1 MATADEYAQ
10 WIVDNQALK
19 GTEKF
24 NIVAQAYQ
32 ESKGAESKGSV
43 EVTSPEGKPLVQENP
58 VWASTGGGAA
68 MGKPRTIDRTN
79 VQSEPRPLESALAG
93 ATKSLL
99 DVPVS
104 AAQLATGG
112 NLGTSQLA
120 QSLGNQANAYKEANP
135 ISYGA
140 GRVAGM
146 VAPAMAGAGA
156 IGQIP
161 SFAKAAPLVQNTALG
176 AVSGALTP
184 EETGKTGVEMYKE
197 QAKQGAIGAGLGAA
211 LTPLQKLAGVL
222 RGPEQPAQMAGAI
235 EKAREAG
242 YVIPPTQA
250 RGDITNR
257 LMEGIAGKATT
268 AQNASA
274 KNQEVTHK
282 LVAKSL
288 GLPEGEVILPEVL
301 KDLRQTAGQAYS
313 KLENI
318 GTITPGKEYLEGL
331 NKIAG
336 KSLKSQEGFPQAK
349 VSPIIELV
357 DSLKSK
363 SFDSASAIAMISDLR
378 NTSNKAY
385 AASDKDLGKAAKDAA
400 TLLEDTIEKHLETT
414 KATDLL
420 KDFRDA
426 RQLIAKSYSVEK
438 ALNPASGTVDARQLA
453 AQLKRGKPLSE
464 ELKTVAQFAGQFP
477 KAAQVTEKMGS
488 LPQISPVDM
497 FAGGLA
503 SLLTSPA
510 ALAGVAARP
519 ALRAAALSEPV
530 QNRLIQSAKISP
542 EQANLAKLL
551 GIRTMQTGIQGATNE

>member
-1 MATADEYAQ
+1 MAEKEYTVVAPDGKEITLIGPVGASQ
-10 WIVDNQALK
+10 EEVI
-19 GTEKF
+19 
-24 NIVAQAYQ
+24 AQAQQLYKPQ
-32 ESKGAESKGSV
+32 
-43 EVTSPEGKPLVQENP
+43 TISPSAQFGE
-58 VWASTGGGAA
+58 TGGGAA
-68 MGKPRTIDRTN
+68 TGKPLLINRIN
-79 VQSEPRPLESALAG
+79 VQTEPRPLESAMAG
-93 ATKSLL
+93 FTKSMM
-99 DVPVS
+99 DVPV
-104 AAQLATGG
+104 AASQLATGG
-112 NLGTSQLA
+112 NLGTSELA
-120 QSLGNQANAYKEANP
+120 QKLGQQASAYQEANP

-140 GRVAGM
+140 GRVGGIIPPAIAG
-146 VAPAMAGAGA
+146 GGA
-156 IGQIP
+156 IGAIP
-161 SFAKAAPLVQNTALG
+161 SFAKMGALGQNVALG
-176 AVSGALTP
+176 AASGALTP
-184 EETGKTGVEMYKE
+184 QETGKTGQELYAE
-197 QAKQGAIGAGLGAA
+197 QLKQSAIGGGIGAL
-211 LTPLQKLAGVL
+211 LTPVQKLAGVL
-222 RGPEQPAQMAGAI
+222 RGPEQPAQMAGAV

-250 RGDITNR
+250 RGDIANR

-274 KNQEVTHK
+274 KNQEITHK
-282 LVAKSL
+282 LVAQSL

-301 KDLRQTAGQAYS
+301 KDLRQTAGQAYA

-318 GTITPGKEYLEGL
+318 GTITPGKEFTEGL

-336 KSLKSQEGFPQAK
+336 KAIKLQEGFPQAQ
-349 VSPIIELV
+349 VSPIIPLI

-378 NTSNKAY
+378 NTSSKAY

-400 TLLEDTIEKHLETT
+400 SLLEDTIEKHLETT

-420 KDFRDA
+420 KDFRNA

-510 ALAGVAARP
+510 ALAGIAARP
-519 ALRAAALSEPV
+519 ALRAAALSEPM
-530 QNRLIQSAKISP
+530 QNRLIQGAKITP

-551 GIRTMQTGIQGATNE
+551 GIRSLQTGIQGATNE

>member
-1 MATADEYAQ
+1 MAEYTVTAPDGKEITLEGPAGAS
-10 WIVDNQALK
+10 QAD
-19 GTEKF
+19 
-24 NIVAQAYQ
+24 IIAQAQKLYQ
-32 ESKGAESKGSV
+32 PKASV
-43 EVTSPEGKPLVQENP
+43 EVSAAPAQFGE
-58 VWASTGGGAA
+58 TGGGAA
-68 MGKPRTIDRTN
+68 VGRPQGINRTN
-79 VQSEPRPLESALAG
+79 VQTEPRPLESAMAG
-93 ATKSLL
+93 FTKSML
-99 DVPVS
+99 DVPVA
-104 AAQLATGG
+104 AAQMATGG
-112 NLGTSQLA
+112 NLGTSQFA
-120 QSLGNQANAYKEANP
+120 KSLGQQASAYQEANP
-135 ISYGA
+135 ISYGV
-140 GRVAGM
+140 GRVGGM
-146 VAPAMAGAGA
+146 IAPAMAGGGA

-161 SFAKAAPLVQNTALG
+161 SFAKAAPLMQNAALG
-176 AVSGALTP
+176 AASGALTP
-184 EETGKTGVEMYKE
+184 EETGKTGAELYKE
-197 QAKQGAIGAGLGAA
+197 QAKQSAIGAGISVA

-282 LVAKSL
+282 LVAQSL

-301 KDLRQTAGQAYS
+301 KDIRKTAGEAYA

-318 GTITPGKEYLEGL
+318 GTITPSKDYTEQL

-336 KSLKSQEGFPQAK
+336 KAMKAQEGFPNAPE
-349 VSPIIELV
+349 SPIIGLI

-363 SFDSASAIAMISDLR
+363 SFDASAAIAKIEDLR
-378 NTSNKAY
+378 NTADKAF
-385 AASDKDLGKAAKDAA
+385 SSGDKTLGRAAKEASN
-400 TLLEDTIEKHLETT
+400 LLEDTIEKHLETT

-426 RQLIAKSYSVEK
+426 RQLIAKSYTVEK

-453 AQLKRGKPLSE
+453 AQLKRGKPLSD

-510 ALAGVAARP
+510 AMAGVAARP
-519 ALRAAALSEPV
+519 ALRAAALSESM
-530 QNRLIQSAKISP
+530 QNRLIQGAKMSP

-551 GIRTMQTGIQGATNE
+551 GIRSLQTGIQGATNE

>member
-1 MATADEYAQ
+1 MAEKEYTVVAPDGKEITIIGPVGASQ
-10 WIVDNQALK
+10 EEVI
-19 GTEKF
+19 
-24 NIVAQAYQ
+24 AQAQKLYQ
-32 ESKGAESKGSV
+32 PKSSV
-43 EVTSPEGKPLVQENP
+43 EVMAAPANFGE
-58 VWASTGGGAA
+58 TGGGAA
-68 MGKPRTIDRTN
+68 VGRPQGINRTN
-79 VQSEPRPLESALAG
+79 VQTQPRPLESALAG
-93 ATKSLL
+93 LTKSIM
-99 DVPVS
+99 DVPV
-104 AAQLATGG
+104 AASQLATGG
-112 NLGTSQLA
+112 NLGTSEFAKNLSQ
-120 QSLGNQANAYKEANP
+120 QASAYQEANP

-146 VAPAMAGAGA
+146 VAPAMTGAGA
-156 IGQIP
+156 IGAIP
-161 SFAKAAPLVQNTALG
+161 SFAKAAPLIQNATLG

-184 EETGKTGVEMYKE
+184 EETGKTGAELYKE
-197 QAKQGAIGAGLGAA
+197 QTKQAAIGGGLGVA
-211 LTPLQKLAGVL
+211 LTPFQKLASVL
-222 RGPEQPAQMAGAI
+222 RGPEQPAQMAQAV
-235 EKAREAG
+235 ERAREAG
-242 YVIPPTQA
+242 YVIPPSQA
-250 RGDITNR
+250 KADLTNR

-288 GLPEGEVILPEVL
+288 GLPEDEVILPEVL
-301 KDLRQTAGQAYS
+301 KDIRKTAGEAYA

-318 GTITPGKEYLEGL
+318 GTITPGKEYLESL

-336 KSLKSQEGFPQAK
+336 KAMKAQEGFPNAPE
-349 VSPIIELV
+349 SPIIGLV

-363 SFDSASAIAMISDLR
+363 SFDASAAIAKIEDLR
-378 NTSNKAY
+378 NTADKAF
-385 AASDKDLGKAAKDAA
+385 ASGDKTLGRAAKDASN
-400 TLLEDTIEKHLETT
+400 LLENTIEKHLETS

-453 AQLKRGKPLSE
+453 AQLKRGKPLSD
-464 ELKTVAQFAGQFP
+464 ELKTVALFAGQFP

-510 ALAGVAARP
+510 AMAGVAARP
-519 ALRAAALSEPV
+519 ALRAAALSEPI
-530 QNRLIQSAKISP
+530 QNRLVQGAKITP

-551 GIRTMQTGIQGATNE
+551 GIRSLQTGIQGATNE

>member
-1 MATADEYAQ
+1 MAEYTVVAPDGKEVTLEGPAGASQAD
-10 WIVDNQALK
+10 I
-19 GTEKF
+19 
-24 NIVAQAYQ
+24 IAQAQKLYQ
-32 ESKGAESKGSV
+32 PKA
-43 EVTSPEGKPLVQENP
+43 TVQVSAAPAQFGE
-58 VWASTGGGAA
+58 TGGGAA
-68 MGKPRTIDRTN
+68 VGRPQGVNRTN
-79 VQSEPRPLESALAG
+79 VQTEPRPLESAMAG
-93 ATKSLL
+93 LTKSIM
-99 DVPVS
+99 DVPVA

-112 NLGTSQLA
+112 NLGTSEFA
-120 QSLGNQANAYKEANP
+120 KNLGQQATAYQEANP

-146 VAPAMAGAGA
+146 VAPAVAGGSA
-156 IGQIP
+156 IGAIP
-161 SFAKAAPLVQNTALG
+161 SFAKAAPLIQNTALG
-176 AVSGALTP
+176 AASGLLTP
-184 EETGKTGVEMYKE
+184 EETGRTGTELYKE
-197 QAKQGAIGAGLGAA
+197 QAKQAAIGGGLGVA

-250 RGDITNR
+250 KGDIVNR
-257 LMEGIAGKATT
+257 LMEGVAGKATT

-288 GLPEGEVILPEVL
+288 GLPEDEVILPEVL
-301 KDLRQTAGQAYS
+301 KDIRSVAGQAYA

-318 GTITPGKEYLEGL
+318 GTITPGKEYLESL

-336 KSLKSQEGFPQAK
+336 KATKAQEGFPNAPE
-349 VSPIIELV
+349 SPIIGLI

-363 SFDSASAIAMISDLR
+363 SFDSSAAIAKIEDLR
-378 NTSNKAY
+378 NTANKAFASGDSSLGR
-385 AASDKDLGKAAKDAA
+385 AARDASN
-400 TLLEDTIEKHLETT
+400 LLEDTIEKHLETS

-464 ELKTVAQFAGQFP
+464 ELKTVAQFASQFP

-510 ALAGVAARP
+510 AMAGVAARP
-519 ALRAAALSEPV
+519 ALRAAALSEPI
-530 QNRLIQSAKISP
+530 QNRLIQGAKISP

-551 GIRTMQTGIQGATNE
+551 GIRSLQTGIQGATNE

>member
-1 MATADEYAQ
+1 MAEKEYTVVAPDGKEITLIGPVGASQ
-10 WIVDNQALK
+10 EEVI
-19 GTEKF
+19 
-24 NIVAQAYQ
+24 AQAQQLYKPQ
-32 ESKGAESKGSV
+32 
-43 EVTSPEGKPLVQENP
+43 TISPSAQFGE
-58 VWASTGGGAA
+58 TGGGAA
-68 MGKPRTIDRTN
+68 TGKPLLINRTN
-79 VQSEPRPLESALAG
+79 VQTEPRPLESAMAG
-93 ATKSLL
+93 FTKSMM
-99 DVPVS
+99 DVPV
-104 AAQLATGG
+104 AASQLATGG
-112 NLGTSQLA
+112 NLGTSELA
-120 QSLGNQANAYKEANP
+120 QKLGQQASAYQEANP

-140 GRVAGM
+140 GRVGGMIPPAIAG
-146 VAPAMAGAGA
+146 GGA
-156 IGQIP
+156 IGAIP
-161 SFAKAAPLVQNTALG
+161 SFAKMGALGQNVALG
-176 AVSGALTP
+176 AASGALTP
-184 EETGKTGVEMYKE
+184 QETGKTGQELYAE
-197 QAKQGAIGAGLGAA
+197 QLKQGAIGGGIGAL
-211 LTPLQKLAGVL
+211 LTPVQKLAGVL
-222 RGPEQPAQMAGAI
+222 RGPEQPAQMAGAV

-250 RGDITNR
+250 RGDIANR

-274 KNQEVTHK
+274 KNQEITHK
-282 LVAKSL
+282 LVAQSL

-301 KDLRQTAGQAYS
+301 KDLRQTAGQAYA

-318 GTITPGKEYLEGL
+318 GTITPGKEFTEGL

-336 KSLKSQEGFPQAK
+336 KAIKLQEGFPQAQ
-349 VSPIIELV
+349 VSPIIPLI

-400 TLLEDTIEKHLETT
+400 SLLEDTIEKHLETT

-420 KDFRDA
+420 KDFRNA

-510 ALAGVAARP
+510 ALAGIAARP
-519 ALRAAALSEPV
+519 ALRAAALSEPM
-530 QNRLIQSAKISP
+530 QNRLIQGAKITP

-551 GIRTMQTGIQGATNE
+551 GIRSLQTGIQGATNE

>member
-1 MATADEYAQ
+1 MAEKEYTVVAPDGKEITLIGPVGASQ
-10 WIVDNQALK
+10 EEVI
-19 GTEKF
+19 
-24 NIVAQAYQ
+24 AQAQQLYKPQ
-32 ESKGAESKGSV
+32 
-43 EVTSPEGKPLVQENP
+43 TISPSAQFGE
-58 VWASTGGGAA
+58 TGGGAA
-68 MGKPRTIDRTN
+68 TGKPLLINRTN
-79 VQSEPRPLESALAG
+79 VQTEPRPLESAMAG
-93 ATKSLL
+93 FTKSMM
-99 DVPVS
+99 DVPV
-104 AAQLATGG
+104 AASQLATGG
-112 NLGTSQLA
+112 NLGTSELA
-120 QSLGNQANAYKEANP
+120 QKLGQQASAYQEANP

-140 GRVAGM
+140 GRVGGMIPPAIAG
-146 VAPAMAGAGA
+146 GGA
-156 IGQIP
+156 IGAIP
-161 SFAKAAPLVQNTALG
+161 SFAKMGALG
-176 AVSGALTP
+176 QNVALGTASGALTP
-184 EETGKTGVEMYKE
+184 QETGKTGQELYAE
-197 QAKQGAIGAGLGAA
+197 QLKQGAIGGGIGAL
-211 LTPLQKLAGVL
+211 LTPVQKLAGVL
-222 RGPEQPAQMAGAI
+222 RGPEQPAQMAGAV

-250 RGDITNR
+250 RGDIANR

-274 KNQEVTHK
+274 KNQEITHK
-282 LVAKSL
+282 LVAQSL

-301 KDLRQTAGQAYS
+301 KDLRQTAGQAYA

-318 GTITPGKEYLEGL
+318 GTITPGKEFTEGL

-336 KSLKSQEGFPQAK
+336 KAIKLQEGFPQAQ
-349 VSPIIELV
+349 VSPIIPLI

-378 NTSNKAY
+378 NTSSKAY

-400 TLLEDTIEKHLETT
+400 SLLEDTIEKHLETT

-420 KDFRDA
+420 KDFRNA

-510 ALAGVAARP
+510 ALAGIAARP
-519 ALRAAALSEPV
+519 ALRAAALSEPM
-530 QNRLIQSAKISP
+530 QNRLIQGAKITP

-551 GIRTMQTGIQGATNE
+551 GIRSLQTGIQGATNE

>member
-1 MATADEYAQ
+1 MATADQYAQ
-10 WIVDNQALK
+10 WIVDNQNLK

-32 ESKGAESKGSV
+32 EAKSAEPKASV
-43 EVTSPEGKPLVQENP
+43 EVTSPEGQQLNTQFGE
-58 VWASTGGGAA
+58 TGGGAA
-68 MGKPRTIDRTN
+68 VGRPQGINRIN
-79 VQSEPRPLESALAG
+79 VQTEPRPLESAMAG
-93 ATKSLL
+93 LTKSIM

-112 NLGTSQLA
+112 HLGTSELA
-120 QSLGNQANAYKEANP
+120 QSLGNQAQAYKEANP

-140 GRVAGM
+140 GRIAGM
-146 VAPAMAGAGA
+146 IAPAMTGASA

-161 SFAKAAPLVQNTALG
+161 SFAKAAPILQNATLG

-184 EETGKTGVEMYKE
+184 EETGKTGAELYKE
-197 QAKQGAIGAGLGAA
+197 QGKQAALGGGLGVAF
-211 LTPLQKLAGVL
+211 TPLQKLAGIL
-222 RGPEQPAQMAGAI
+222 RGPEQPAQMAQAV

-242 YVIPPTQA
+242 YVIPPSQA
-250 RGDITNR
+250 KADLTNR

-288 GLPEGEVILPEVL
+288 GLPESEVILPEVL
-301 KDLRQTAGQAYS
+301 KDIRKTAGKAYA
-313 KLENI
+313 KLETV
-318 GTITPGKEYLEGL
+318 GTITPGKEYLESL

-336 KSLKSQEGFPQAK
+336 KATKAQEGFPNAPE
-349 VSPIIELV
+349 SPIIGLV

-363 SFDSASAIAMISDLR
+363 SFDASAAIAKIEDLR
-378 NTSNKAY
+378 NTANKAY
-385 AASDKDLGKAAKDAA
+385 AAGDTALGKAAKDASN
-400 TLLEDTIEKHLETT
+400 LLEDTIEKHLETT

-453 AQLKRGKPLSE
+453 AQLKRGKPLSD

-497 FAGGLA
+497 YAGGLA
-503 SLLTSPA
+503 SLLTSPTA
-510 ALAGVAARP
+510 MLGVAARP
-519 ALRAAALSEPV
+519 AIRAAALSEPV
-530 QNRLIQSAKISP
+530 QNRLVQGAKISP

-551 GIRTMQTGIQGATNE
+551 GIRSLQTGIQGVTNE

>member
-32 ESKGAESKGSV
+32 ESKGTESKGSV
-43 EVTSPEGKPLVQENP
+43 EVSSPEGKPLVQENP

-68 MGKPRTIDRTN
+68 MGKPRIMDRTN
-79 VQSEPRPLESALAG
+79 VQNEPRPLESALAG

-135 ISYGA
+135 ISYGT

-146 VAPAMAGAGA
+146 VAPAITGAGA

-184 EETGKTGVEMYKE
+184 EETGKTGTELYKE
-197 QAKQGAIGAGLGAA
+197 QSKQGAIGAGLGAA

-250 RGDITNR
+250 RGDIVNR
-257 LMEGIAGKATT
+257 LMEGVAGKATT

-282 LVAKSL
+282 LVAQSL
-288 GLPEGEVILPEVL
+288 GLPEGDVILPEVL
-301 KDLRQTAGQAYS
+301 KDLRQTAGQAYA

-318 GTITPGKEYLEGL
+318 GTITPNKEYTESL

-336 KSLKSQEGFPQAK
+336 KAMKAQEGFPNAPE
-349 VSPIIELV
+349 SPIIGLI

-363 SFDSASAIAMISDLR
+363 SFDSSAAIAKIEDLR
-378 NTSNKAY
+378 NTADKAF
-385 AASDKDLGKAAKDAA
+385 SSGDKTLGKAAKDASN
-400 TLLEDTIEKHLETT
+400 LLEDTIEKHLETT

-453 AQLKRGKPLSE
+453 AQLKRGKPLSD

-519 ALRAAALSEPV
+519 ALRAAALSEPM
-530 QNRLIQSAKISP
+530 QNRLIQNAKMSP
-542 EQANLAKLL
+542 DAANLAKLL
-551 GIRTMQTGIQGATNE
+551 GIRTLQTGIQGATNE

>member
-1 MATADEYAQ
+1 MAEYTVVAPDGKEITLEGPAGASQADV
-10 WIVDNQALK
+10 I
-19 GTEKF
+19 
-24 NIVAQAYQ
+24 AQAQKLYQ
-32 ESKGAESKGSV
+32 PKATV
-43 EVTSPEGKPLVQENP
+43 EVSAAPIQFGE
-58 VWASTGGGAA
+58 TGGGAA
-68 MGKPRTIDRTN
+68 VGRPQMVNRTN
-79 VQSEPRPLESALAG
+79 VQTEPRPLESALAG
-93 ATKSLL
+93 ATKSII
-99 DVPVS
+99 DVPVA

-112 NLGTSQLA
+112 NLGTSQFA
-120 QSLGNQANAYKEANP
+120 QSLGNQAKAYQEANP
-135 ISYGA
+135 ISYGT
-140 GRVAGM
+140 GRIAGM
-146 VAPAMAGAGA
+146 VAPAMAGGGA

-161 SFAKAAPLVQNTALG
+161 SFAKAAPLVQNVALG
-176 AVSGALTP
+176 TASGALTP
-184 EETGKTGVEMYKE
+184 EETGKTGVELYKE

-222 RGPEQPAQMAGAI
+222 RGPEQPAQMAGAV

-250 RGDITNR
+250 RGDIANR

-282 LVAKSL
+282 LVAQSL

-301 KDLRQTAGQAYS
+301 KDIRSVAGQAYA
-313 KLENI
+313 KLENV
-318 GTITPGKEYLEGL
+318 GTITPGKEYTEQL

-336 KSLKSQEGFPQAK
+336 KAMKAQEGFPNAPE
-349 VSPIIELV
+349 SPIIGLI

-363 SFDSASAIAMISDLR
+363 SFDSSAAIAKIEDLR
-378 NTSNKAY
+378 NTADKAF
-385 AASDKDLGKAAKDAA
+385 SSGDKTLGRAAKDASN
-400 TLLEDTIEKHLETT
+400 LLEDTIEKHLETT

-420 KDFRDA
+420 KDFRNA

-453 AQLKRGKPLSE
+453 AQLKRGKPLSD

-510 ALAGVAARP
+510 AMAGVAARP
-519 ALRAAALSEPV
+519 ALRAAALSEPM
-530 QNRLIQSAKISP
+530 QNRLIQNAKMSP
-542 EQANLAKLL
+542 DAANLAKLL
-551 GIRTMQTGIQGATNE
+551 GIRTLQTGIQGVTNE

>member
-1 MATADEYAQ
+1 MAEKEYTVVAPDGKEITLIGPVGASQ
-10 WIVDNQALK
+10 EEVI
-19 GTEKF
+19 
-24 NIVAQAYQ
+24 AQAQQLYKPQ
-32 ESKGAESKGSV
+32 
-43 EVTSPEGKPLVQENP
+43 TISPSAQFGE
-58 VWASTGGGAA
+58 TGGGAA
-68 MGKPRTIDRTN
+68 TGKPLLINRTN
-79 VQSEPRPLESALAG
+79 VQTEPRPLESAMAG
-93 ATKSLL
+93 FTKSMM
-99 DVPVS
+99 DVPV
-104 AAQLATGG
+104 AASQLATGG
-112 NLGTSQLA
+112 NLGTSELA
-120 QSLGNQANAYKEANP
+120 QKLGQQASAYQEANP

-140 GRVAGM
+140 GRVGGIIPPAIAG
-146 VAPAMAGAGA
+146 GGA
-156 IGQIP
+156 IGAIP
-161 SFAKAAPLVQNTALG
+161 SFAKMGALGQNVALG
-176 AVSGALTP
+176 AASGALTP
-184 EETGKTGVEMYKE
+184 QETGKTGQELYAE
-197 QAKQGAIGAGLGAA
+197 QLKQSAIGGGIGAL
-211 LTPLQKLAGVL
+211 LTPVQKLAGVL
-222 RGPEQPAQMAGAI
+222 RGPEQPAQMAGAV

-250 RGDITNR
+250 RGDIANR

-274 KNQEVTHK
+274 KNQEITHK
-282 LVAKSL
+282 LVAQSL

-301 KDLRQTAGQAYS
+301 KDLRQTAGQAYA

-318 GTITPGKEYLEGL
+318 GTITPGKEFTEGL

-336 KSLKSQEGFPQAK
+336 KAIKLQEGFPQAQ
-349 VSPIIELV
+349 VSPIIPLI

-378 NTSNKAY
+378 NTSSKAY

-400 TLLEDTIEKHLETT
+400 SLLEDTIEKHLETT

-420 KDFRDA
+420 KDFRNA

-510 ALAGVAARP
+510 ALAGIAARP
-519 ALRAAALSEPV
+519 ALRAAALSEPM
-530 QNRLIQSAKISP
+530 QNRLIQGAKITP

-551 GIRTMQTGIQGATNE
+551 GIRSLQTGIQGATNE

>member
-161 SFAKAAPLVQNTALG
+161 SFAKAAPLVQNTVLG
-176 AVSGALTP
+176 AASGALTP

>member
-1 MATADEYAQ
+1 MAEYTVTAPDGKEITLEGPAGAS
-10 WIVDNQALK
+10 QAD
-19 GTEKF
+19 
-24 NIVAQAYQ
+24 IIAQAQKLYQ
-32 ESKGAESKGSV
+32 PKASV
-43 EVTSPEGKPLVQENP
+43 EVSAAPAQFGE
-58 VWASTGGGAA
+58 TGGGAA
-68 MGKPRTIDRTN
+68 VGRPQGFNRTN
-79 VQSEPRPLESALAG
+79 VQTEPRPLESAMAG
-93 ATKSLL
+93 FTKSML
-99 DVPVS
+99 DVPVA
-104 AAQLATGG
+104 AAQMATGG
-112 NLGTSQLA
+112 NLGTSQFA
-120 QSLGNQANAYKEANP
+120 KGIGQQATAYQEANP

-140 GRVAGM
+140 GRVGGM
-146 VAPAMAGAGA
+146 ITPAMAGGGA

-161 SFAKAAPLVQNTALG
+161 SFAKAAPLMQNAALG
-176 AVSGALTP
+176 AASGALTP
-184 EETGKTGVEMYKE
+184 EETGKTGAELYKE
-197 QAKQGAIGAGLGAA
+197 QAKQGVIGAGIGGA

-282 LVAKSL
+282 LVAQSL

-301 KDLRQTAGQAYS
+301 KDIRKTAGEAYV

-318 GTITPGKEYLEGL
+318 GTITPSKDYTEQL

-336 KSLKSQEGFPQAK
+336 KAMKAQEGFPNAPE
-349 VSPIIELV
+349 SPIIGLIN
-357 DSLKSK
+357 SLKSK
-363 SFDSASAIAMISDLR
+363 SFDASAAIAKIEDLR
-378 NTSNKAY
+378 NTADKAFN
-385 AASDKDLGKAAKDAA
+385 SGDKTLGRAAKEASN
-400 TLLEDTIEKHLETT
+400 LLEDTIEKHLETT

-426 RQLIAKSYSVEK
+426 RQLIAKSYTVEK

-453 AQLKRGKPLSE
+453 AQLKRGKPLSD

-510 ALAGVAARP
+510 AMAGVAARP
-519 ALRAAALSEPV
+519 ALRAAALSEPM
-530 QNRLIQSAKISP
+530 QNRLIQGAKISP

-551 GIRTMQTGIQGATNE
+551 GIRSLQTGIQGATNE